1 MYKQKSLVLQHFKLI
16 TKDFDIKTWC
26 NFVIDIFFLSCT
38 FKFQDKKSKK
48 DKKVK
53 TITDGQESETKTEEK
68 KKDKKVL

>member
-1 MYKQKSLVLQHFKLI
+1 MLLI
-16 TKDFDIKTWC
+16 H
-26 NFVIDIFFLSCT
+26 FLSCT

-53 TITDGQESETKTEEK
+53 AIADGQESETKAEEK